1 MAKHKPETVVKASMQ
16 IITRL
21 ERENRELRGIIESA
35 TLRLDGLMKVKL
47 TDPNIILDQVH
58 GALET
63 LRSI

>member
-1 MAKHKPETVVKASMQ
+1 MQ